1 MPKMAVECPSVIVL
15 IHELADASQIAP
27 ELFGSYGGIIPA
39 LPFRLCTG
47 SKRGRTRPGLAY
59 LPYRDRLAIRVQPH
73 VRCLANFFQAVDEL
87 NRKLIRLVRVIGPE
101 FHQQYPATVG
111 EELKLWRSFP
121 FESVDNTSFKSFQPD
136 RMKLQYLRNMIGC
149 QERIVIPQSAKGA
162 MLRTVD

>member
-1 MPKMAVECPSVIVL
+1 MPKMAVECPSVIVF

-59 LPYRDRLAIRVQPH
+59 LPYRDRLAFRVQPH

-87 NRKLIRLVRVIGPE
+87 YRKLIRFVWVYCPE
-101 FHQQYPATVG
+101 FPQQYPSTEGDGLYV
-111 EELKLWRSFP
+111 
-121 FESVDNTSFKSFQPD
+121 
-136 RMKLQYLRNMIGC
+136 
-149 QERIVIPQSAKGA
+149 
-162 MLRTVD
+162 